1 MGLDRYYGLDD
12 DRNDIHRYYGLDG
25 DRITV
30 HTMPDSEHVCISTN
44 CFGSPWFTAE
54 QYTGF
59 ITREY
64 ERLVNEGVIEKPLHF
79 EGHND
84 V

>member
-1 MGLDRYYGLDD
+1 MRELLAVYNGLHGHIVEIAREKGG
-12 DRNDIHRYYGLDG
+12 RICIIDIPL
-25 DRITV
+25 
-30 HTMPDSEHVCISTN
+30 
-44 CFGSPWFTAE
+44 FTAE

-79 EGHND
+79 EGKK
-84 V
+84 